1 MPATFY
7 YEKNDAYP
15 KLGEGSDAP
24 FESNTRLLIF
34 AASVG
39 YSRGRY
45 VDDPAEN
52 GEIRWNYISQNQKL
66 SVIVAALAYAYHN
79 DAEVILKPE
88 EQIETLRRYGA
99 GGARVIKEQIVDEPG
114 SNLDNLIAFI
124 KNTQDEDKLTK
135 QVGIL
140 EDIEEEISS
149 LRAAQD

>member
-7 YEKNDAYP
+7 YEKNDVYP
-15 KLGEGSDAP
+15 KLAEGSDAP

-66 SVIVAALAYAYHN
+66 SVIVAALACADHN

>member
-7 YEKNDAYP
+7 YEKNDIYP
-15 KLGEGSDAP
+15 ELGEGSDAP

-66 SVIVAALAYAYHN
+66 SVIVAALAYADHN

-135 QVGIL
+135 QVVIL

>member
-7 YEKNDAYP
+7 YEKNDIYP
-15 KLGEGSDAP
+15 ELGEGSDAP